1 MSGTSRADDITR
13 GLAAE
18 PQREPSELGQ
28 MKIFA
33 DLADADVSRDAGF
46 ATRTTAIEIY
56 CVVLR
61 IKRWRGDAYA

>member
-1 MSGTSRADDITR
+1 
-13 GLAAE
+13 
-18 PQREPSELGQ
+18 

-46 ATRTTAIEIY
+46 ATRTTAIEID

-61 IKRWRGDAYA
+61 IKRWRGDSYA

>member
-1 MSGTSRADDITR
+1 
-13 GLAAE
+13 
-18 PQREPSELGQ
+18 